1 MQFDALFALAL
12 VLCIRHHHQRLPIGQ
27 PLGVAIARPVGQA
40 MLAHRAFP
48 ERKTDQLAAHIQR
61 RADAKAG
68 KDFAL
73 ADQIRK
79 ELLTQG
85 VVLKDS
91 PAGTTWEVAQ

>member
-1 MQFDALFALAL
+1 MIPRVVHNGRAAFAGVPTPPADLPPDFAFTASRLWDHGKGLATL
-12 VLCIRHHHQRLPIGQ
+12 DEA
-27 PLGVAIARPVGQA
+27 AI
-40 MLAHRAFP
+40 
-48 ERKTDQLAAHIQR
+48 AAHIQR